1 MKEESMTLD
10 EYEVFTEQ
18 VLEIREKAK
27 EMTER
32 WNKVRILVEEKTLSV
47 DKKPEKE
54 KDVHPLF

>member
-1 MKEESMTLD
+1 MTLD

-32 WNKVRILVEEKTLSV
+32 WNKVRILVEEKALSV

>member
-1 MKEESMTLD
+1 MTVE
-10 EYEVFTEQ
+10 EYEAFTEE
-18 VLEIREKAK
+18 VNEIRRKAR

-32 WNKVRILVEEKTLSV
+32 WNKVRILVEEKALSV

>member
-1 MKEESMTLD
+1 MKEESMTVE
-10 EYEVFTEQ
+10 EYEAFTEE
-18 VLEIREKAK
+18 VNEIRRKAR

-32 WNKVRILVEEKTLSV
+32 WNKVRILVEEKALSV